1 MKKIL
6 CLGDACADIVI
17 PYGAAKSGILAFPEF
32 SCGGTAANT
41 ASGLGRLGA
50 DCTFLG
56 KAGDD
61 FFGRAMKNALQC
73 DGVNTDYFVLDQNLS
88 SVLILVVI
96 DEKNERFPFL
106 MPRENPS
113 YLQLFDED
121 MPDRILEQV
130 SFVHS
135 TGLMLFEEPAAGAVC
150 RFLEKCAAHG
160 IKVSLDINLRIE
172 TLKQNRDHLLQALD
186 AVDYLFG
193 SGMDEFVP
201 LTGIHDPLAAARSLV
216 TEKRTVICR
225 MGERGSVAMD
235 WNGEFQCEAF
245 KVKVAD
251 TLGAGDAFNSG
262 FLWALAKG
270 ESFQFANRAGCAAA
284 AINISKPGARNC
296 PGEQELLSFL
306 ISSETKTK

>member
-1 MKKIL
+1 MKQIL

-17 PYGAAKSGILAFPEF
+17 PFGAAKSGMQVFPDF

-73 DGVNTDYFVLDQNLS
+73 DGVNTDYFILDNNLS

-113 YLQLFDED
+113 HLQLFDED
-121 MPDRILEQV
+121 IPDRLLEQV

-150 RFLEKCAAHG
+150 RCLEKCAACG
-160 IKVSLDINLRIE
+160 IKVSLDLNLRIE
-172 TLKQNRDHLLQALD
+172 TLQQNRGYLLKAINS
-186 AVDYLFG
+186 VDYLFG
-193 SGMDEFVP
+193 SGLDEFVP
-201 LTGIHDPLAAARSLV
+201 LTGINDPLEAARSLV

-225 MGERGSVAMD
+225 MGDRGSVALEQ
-235 WNGEFQCEAF
+235 NGEYRCEAF
-245 KVKVAD
+245 SVNVAD

-270 ESFQFANRAGCAAA
+270 ESLQFANRAGCAAA
-284 AINISKPGARNC
+284 AINISKTGARNC
-296 PGEQELLSFL
+296 PNEQELLSFL
-306 ISSETKTK
+306 E